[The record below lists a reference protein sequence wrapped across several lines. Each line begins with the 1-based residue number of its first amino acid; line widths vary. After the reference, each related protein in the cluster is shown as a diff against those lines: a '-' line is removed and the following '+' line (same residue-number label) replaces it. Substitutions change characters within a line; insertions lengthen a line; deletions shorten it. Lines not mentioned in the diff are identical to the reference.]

1 MATKMKVPDEENDVL
16 AGEAVAKYRA
26 QQAKSAAPKPKSVAP
41 KPRPKMSEAEESARN
56 DMLAGEMVYPTVKKK
71 NGGMIKSS
79 ASSRADGCAQRG
91 KTRGR
96 FV

>member
-26 QQAKSAAPKPKSVAP
+26 QQAKAPAPKPKTTAP

-56 DMLAGEMVYPTVKKK
+56 DMLAGEFVYPTVKKK
-71 NGGMIKSS
+71 KGGVVKSS
-79 ASSRADGCAQRG
+79 ASSRGDGCAQRG

>member
-1 MATKMKVPDEENDVL
+1 MKVPDEENDVL

-26 QQAKSAAPKPKSVAP
+26 QQAKSTAPKSKPVASKPK
-41 KPRPKMSEAEESARN
+41 PKMSEGEESARN
-56 DMLAGEMVYPTVKKK
+56 DMLAGELVYPTVKKK
-71 NGGMIKSS
+71 NGGAVKSS

>member
-26 QQAKSAAPKPKSVAP
+26 QQAKAPAPKPKTTAP

-56 DMLAGEMVYPTVKKK
+56 DMLAGEFVYPTVKKK
-71 NGGMIKSS
+71 KGGVVKSS
-79 ASSRADGCAQRG
+79 ASSRGDGCAQRG
-91 KTRGR
+91 KTKGR
-96 FV
+96 IV

>member
-26 QQAKSAAPKPKSVAP
+26 QQAKSAAPKP
-41 KPRPKMSEAEESARN
+41 RPKMSEAEESARN

-71 NGGMIKSS
+71 NGGSVKSS
-79 ASSRADGCAQRG
+79 ASSRGDGCAQRG

>member
-1 MATKMKVPDEENDVL
+1 MATKKKVPDEENDVL

-26 QQAKSAAPKPKSVAP
+26 QQAKSAAPKPK
-41 KPRPKMSEAEESARN
+41 MSEAEESARN
-56 DMLAGEMVYPTVKKK
+56 DMLAGEFVYPTIKKK
-71 NGGMIKSS
+71 NGGAVKSS